1 MKKLFLF
8 AAFAVFSVA
17 AYSQNISDVSQTS
30 NNELIVRD
38 ASNNR
43 ISSKY
48 ISSGDELAGFSSTI
62 IVIKTSNNEVIVY
75 NEKWDRIS
83 SKYISSGDMVKNVN
97 GNNIIIKTSNKEVIT
112 YNKNWDRISSR
123 YE

>member
-1 MKKLFLF
+1 MKKLILF
-8 AAFAVFSVA
+8 AAMAVFSVA

-30 NNELIVRD
+30 GNELIVRD

-48 ISSGDELAGFSSTI
+48 ISSSDELAGFSSTI
-62 IVIKTSNNEVIVY
+62 IVIKTAGNEVIVY
-75 NEKWDRIS
+75 DEKWNKIS
-83 SKYISSGDMVKNVN
+83 SKYITSSDIVKNVN
-97 GNNIIIKTSNKEVIT
+97 GNNILIKTRGKEVIT
-112 YNKNWDRISSR
+112 YDKKWNRISSR